1 MTKLIV
7 MKQMMTLSGISTR
20 TTNTEEMGS
29 NGRLPQLWEDYFQK
43 NIGAQP
49 EVVDP
54 HLIYALYTDYESDAT
69 GAYTV
74 LIGHELNNNGV
85 QAKTQL
91 KRAVVPESTYMVF
104 TTRKGPG
111 FEVVAEAWGV
121 IWEYF
126 NQPQEEERSYT
137 GDFEV
142 YDSRDL
148 DPSNT
153 EVKIYIAIK

>member
-1 MTKLIV
+1 MTKHIV
-7 MKQMMTLSGISTR
+7 KKQWMTLSGISTR
-20 TTNTEEMGS
+20 TTNAKEMGS
-29 NGRLPQLWEDYFQK
+29 NGRLPQLWENYFQRS
-43 NIGAQP
+43 IGAQA

-85 QAKTQL
+85 QADTDL
-91 KRAVVPESTYMVF
+91 DRAVVPESTYMVF

-111 FEVVAEAWGV
+111 FEVVAEAWGG

-126 NQPQEEERSYT
+126 SHSQEEERSYT
-137 GDFEV
+137 GDFEI
-142 YDSRDL
+142 YDSQNL

-153 EVKIYIAIK
+153 VVKIYIAIK